1 MNPQII
7 GFSPEKPPSPEPD
20 FQDWLQSAAG
30 GYMLA
35 WERRQFD
42 LAVSDVF
49 GYHAL
54 QLGLPEI
61 DTLQTNR
68 MPHRC
73 LAQSIDTP
81 SLAQAAALRSRSALV
96 TEFDALPF
104 REHSLD
110 LVTLPHGLE
119 LCPDPHAALA
129 EVARVL
135 LPEGR
140 VIISGLNPASL
151 WGFRQRRSHL
161 YQRIGLG
168 QTWVAGSHEWIGYWR
183 LRDWLRL
190 LSFEVESVRFGCYRP
205 SFQNKQWL
213 DRMAWMDP
221 IGQSWWP
228 IFGSIY
234 FLVAVKRVRG
244 MKLMGR
250 AWKRHS
256 TIGVSPVAA
265 PVSVAGSAH
274 QTSRNTENPIE
285 FD

>member
-1 MNPQII
+1 
-7 GFSPEKPPSPEPD
+7 
-20 FQDWLQSAAG
+20 
-30 GYMLA
+30 MLA

-42 LAVSDVF
+42 LAVADIF

-54 QLGLPEI
+54 QLGLPDI

-73 LAQSIDTP
+73 LAQALDTP
-81 SLAQAAALRSRSALV
+81 ILAQAAALRSRSALV
-96 TEFDALPF
+96 TDFDALPF

-151 WGFRQRRSHL
+151 WGLRQRRSQI
-161 YQRIGLG
+161 YQRVGLG
-168 QTWVAGSHEWIGYWR
+168 QPWVSGSHEWIGYWR

-190 LSFEVESVRFGCYRP
+190 LSFEVESVRFGCYLP
-205 SFQNKQWL
+205 SYQSVKWL
-213 DRMAWMDP
+213 DRMAWMEP
-221 IGQSWWP
+221 IGRSWWP
-228 IFGSIY
+228 IFGGVY

-244 MKLMGR
+244 MKFMGR
-250 AWKRHS
+250 AWRRPS
-256 TIGVSPVAA
+256 TMGASPVAA
-265 PVSVAGSAH
+265 PVSVAGSVH
-274 QTSRNTENPIE
+274 QTRRNTEKST
-285 FD
+285 

>member
-1 MNPQII
+1 MNEP
-7 GFSPEKPPSPEPD
+7 GFN
-20 FQDWLQSAAG
+20 DWLGSAAG
-30 GYMLA
+30 VYMLG

-42 LAVSDVF
+42 LAVSDIF

-54 QLGLPEI
+54 QLGLVEL

-73 LAQSIDTP
+73 VAQAVDSP
-81 SLAQAAALRSRSALV
+81 SLVQASNLRSRSALV
-96 TEFDALPF
+96 TDFDALPF

-135 LPEGR
+135 VPEGR

-151 WGFRQRRSHL
+151 WGFRQRRSQLFH
-161 YQRIGLG
+161 RVGVG
-168 QTWVAGSHEWIGYWR
+168 QEWVPGTQEWIGYWR

-205 SFQNKQWL
+205 SFQSGQWL
-213 DRMAWMDP
+213 DRLSWMDP
-221 IGQSWWP
+221 IGHSWWP
-228 IFGSIY
+228 IFGGVY

-250 AWKRHS
+250 AWRRHS
-256 TIGVSPVAA
+256 TIGPSPVAA

-274 QTSRNTENPIE
+274 QTSRNMENTIE
-285 FD
+285 LD